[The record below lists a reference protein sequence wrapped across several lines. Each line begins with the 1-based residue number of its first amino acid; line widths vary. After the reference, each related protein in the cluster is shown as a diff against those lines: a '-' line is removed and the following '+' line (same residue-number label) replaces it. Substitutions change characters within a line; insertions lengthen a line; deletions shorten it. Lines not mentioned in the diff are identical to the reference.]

1 MAAEQKTE
9 TEKRIQQ
16 MVAFIKQ
23 EARDKAE
30 EIEVRAKEDVNV
42 EVLKMQDRDK
52 AKWREFYKQQEKRVE
67 IEAKIAKQQL
77 LDSFRMKHL
86 QIQDEKVTQGAQ
98 LFSFGPAQGFLMWQK
113 VLVKKKRLNAVLT
126 KSFVCSFVS
135 FKGFP

>member
-86 QIQDEKVTQGAQ
+86 QIQDEKVT
-98 LFSFGPAQGFLMWQK
+98 
-113 VLVKKKRLNAVLT
+113 
-126 KSFVCSFVS
+126 
-135 FKGFP
+135 